1 MRIIAVLFLVV
12 ACARLAAADAVSC
25 QKAIAKQYAGLVKKT
40 LKDTAKCLDKDNAGT
55 LAGPCPDAVTAAKL
69 SILQTKIES
78 KVAAACTMADASALG
93 FGATCGLDGPGS
105 AAESNCAAL
114 PVTSSAELAACVSCW
129 KKAQASEAL
138 ANLYASH
145 AQELCGGTLG
155 AGSTVCAR
163 LDCTTPTPDQRDLGT
178 GGEYDCQRAIGKGG
192 VKHLLARLKA
202 IEKCALVAGTT
213 AAGCALD
220 DKVELALAKAD
231 LKFETAVANKCG
243 GRTPQAALPFCCK
256 TTGNM
261 CMLAADRDA
270 CVLAGGQVQ
279 ENKTCSVGSCQN
291 APGGQKLTWW
301 ETCPRANACAGSSVS
316 SMNDLTECYE
326 DTSAEIVSELLCF
339 QFPRNGHSDFPC
351 PASASGA
358 FID

>member
-1 MRIIAVLFLVV
+1 MRTLAILLFLVV
-12 ACARLAAADAVSC
+12 FSRHAHADAVSC

-40 LKDTAKCLDKDNAGT
+40 LKDTAKCLDKDNVGT
-55 LAGPCPDAVTAAKL
+55 LPGPCPDGVTAAKL
-69 SILQTKIES
+69 SILQTKIEI
-78 KVAAACTMADASALG
+78 KVATACTMTDATALG
-93 FGATCGLDGPGS
+93 FAGNCTLDGAGS
-105 AAESNCAAL
+105 TAESNCSGL
-114 PVTSSAELAACVSCW
+114 PVTTTSELAACISCW

-145 AQELCGGTLG
+145 AQELCGTLG

-163 LDCTTPTPDQRDLGT
+163 LDCTTPLPDQRDIGT
-178 GGEYDCQRAIGKGG
+178 GGEYDCQKAIGKGG

-202 IEKCALVAGTT
+202 IEKCALVAGTS
-213 AAGCALD
+213 AASCAND

-231 LKFETAVANKCG
+231 LKFETAVVNKCG
-243 GRTPQAALPFCCK
+243 GRTPQANLPFCCK

-261 CMLAADRDA
+261 CMAAADRDA

-279 ENKTCSVGSCQN
+279 ENKTCTVGTCQN
-291 APGGQKLTWW
+291 TPGGQKLTWW

-316 SMNDLTECYE
+316 SLNDLTECYE
-326 DTSAEIVSELLCF
+326 DTAAEIVSELLCF
-339 QFPRNGHSDFPC
+339 QFPRNGHADFPC